1 MPGLT
6 FVTTDPDS
14 PAAVAT
20 LWAYYDDIVGRYW
33 GRAPLPG
40 ETDSAVAD
48 EPSADLQGD
57 SGVLVLGMLHGV
69 PVACGGVR
77 FVGDNVGEL
86 TRIYVA
92 AEARGTG
99 GGTALIIHLEGLAG
113 DAGLTRLRLTVR
125 SDLVEARRLY
135 ARAGYTEVAPF
146 NSDPYA
152 DHWFAKALNGPR
164 PT

>member
-6 FVTTDPDS
+6 FVTTDPGS

-40 ETDSAVAD
+40 ETDSAMAD

-57 SGVLVLGMLHGV
+57 TGVLVLGMLDGV

-77 FVGDNVGEL
+77 FVGGGGGEL
-86 TRIYVA
+86 TRVYVA

-99 GGTALIIHLEGLAG
+99 GGTALIAHLEELAG

-125 SDLVEARRLY
+125 SDLEEARRLY
-135 ARAGYTEVAPF
+135 ARCGYLEVAPF
-146 NSDPYA
+146 NTEPYA
-152 DHWFAKALNGPR
+152 EHWLAKELH
-164 PT
+164 

>member
-6 FVTTDPDS
+6 FVTTDPGS
-14 PAAVAT
+14 PAAAAT

-48 EPSADLQGD
+48 EPSGDLQGD
-57 SGVLVLGMLHGV
+57 TGVLVLGMLDGE

-77 FVGDNVGEL
+77 FVGGGVGEL
-86 TRIYVA
+86 TRVYVA
-92 AEARGTG
+92 SAARGIG
-99 GGTALIIHLEGLAG
+99 AG
-113 DAGLTRLRLTVR
+113 AGLLAHLDVLAARAGITRLRLTVR

-135 ARAGYTEVAPF
+135 ARCGYLEVAPF
-146 NSDPYA
+146 NTEPYA
-152 DHWFAKALNGPR
+152 EHWFAKELR
-164 PT
+164 